1 MYFID
6 FFKKIF
12 QGKNW
17 IILAYIVL
25 NVLVG
30 GLLLA
35 ALSYIFV
42 TGMFL
47 GSLNSSFNFLKVFGV
62 TSIISLV
69 VYVISML
76 VILSP
81 LGEAINRKK
90 YKCKKIER
98 AEHLTKVE
106 TIYREVLTK
115 AQEHDAT
122 LSDDIEVFMTE
133 SPETTVF
140 ALGRRTLAITT
151 GILEYPCEKTK
162 ALFAREFGHISQK
175 DTDSLILVTSGN
187 FTVNM
192 CIWALR
198 ITMYVAVV
206 PILAIAGASWV
217 VGRLFGFMA
226 SMDSDGGLRAIGKI
240 LEMICKPIPL
250 LAKKILE
257 LIGWIGKQLK
267 NLWDKVGVAMV
278 LNTRKEYEYI
288 ADEFAFNCGYG
299 ETLYDII
306 ANDNLADEGEGIFK
320 DIIMAYPTADSRI
333 AKLQELGIEC

>member
-1 MYFID
+1 MYIID

-12 QGKNW
+12 EKKHG
-17 IILAYIVL
+17 IILAYIAL
-25 NVLVG
+25 NILVG

-35 ALSYIFV
+35 VLSYVFV

-47 GSLNSSFNFLKVFGV
+47 GELNSSFNFLKVFGV
-62 TSIISLV
+62 TTIISLV
-69 VYVISML
+69 IYAISML

-98 AEHLTKVE
+98 AEHLTMIE
-106 TIYREVLTK
+106 TLYREVLTRV
-115 AQEHDAT
+115 QEHDST
-122 LSDDIEVFMTE
+122 LSDDIEVFMIE

-140 ALGRRTLAITT
+140 ALGRRTLAFTS
-151 GILEYPCEKTK
+151 GILEYPAEKTK
-162 ALFAREFGHISQK
+162 ALLAREFGHISQK
-175 DTDSLILVTSGN
+175 DTDSLLLVTSGN

-198 ITMYVAVV
+198 ITMYIAVV
-206 PILAIAGASWV
+206 PILAIGGATWI
-217 VGRLFGFMA
+217 FAKIFAFMA
-226 SMDSDGGLRAIGKI
+226 SMDSSAGLRAIGKI

-267 NLWDKVGVAMV
+267 KLWDKVGVAMV

-299 ETLYDII
+299 ETLYGII

-320 DIIMAYPTADSRI
+320 EIIMAYPSADSRI